1 MNVKKCRLIK
11 WSILRIYL
19 HHRTRP
25 KSKGG
30 ECHCHISKWSEK
42 NCVLSGLLCPAVRAP
57 DRPLGWR
64 QQPGTLKGC
73 GVKNNVFSDQIWR
86 QICTFSMSTT
96 NTYENM
102 HAIDNVK
109 SYRKK
114 SYVYE
119 SPIMCENIILIS
131 DWNLIL
137 PTKTR
142 QAAINDL
149 SFHSALFSQ
158 HS

>member
-1 MNVKKCRLIK
+1 
-11 WSILRIYL
+11 
-19 HHRTRP
+19 
-25 KSKGG
+25 
-30 ECHCHISKWSEK
+30 
-42 NCVLSGLLCPAVRAP
+42 
-57 DRPLGWR
+57 
-64 QQPGTLKGC
+64 
-73 GVKNNVFSDQIWR
+73 
-86 QICTFSMSTT
+86 
-96 NTYENM
+96 M

-119 SPIMCENIILIS
+119 SPIKNIILIS

-149 SFHSALFSQ
+149 TFHFALFSQ
-158 HS
+158 H